1 MKMDSNLS
9 QDTKK
14 KPGRSQKLM
23 FIGLL
28 AFSCLILL
36 AIAFLLWW
44 VPYIGLTNIYHGLPL
59 IYGGVLSGIIL
70 VIIAGIALLISTV
83 VLGRELFLSH
93 KLRGAVVHIVF
104 PLMLFLGRVLRIS
117 KERIQQS
124 FVEINNQLVISL
136 PVKVKPERLLL
147 LMPHCLQDNQCKVRI
162 TGDVRNCER
171 CGRCEIKELVELA
184 DESDVKLSIATGGT
198 IARRIVVENKPELII
213 ATACERD
220 LTSGIQDSYPIPV
233 YGILNKRPYGPC
245 FNTQVDMSEVKKA
258 MKLFLR

>member
-1 MKMDSNLS
+1 MDSNLS
-9 QDTKK
+9 QDIKK
-14 KPGRSQKLM
+14 KPGKSQKPM

-28 AFSCLILL
+28 AFSCLIVL
-36 AIAFLLWW
+36 AVAFLLWW
-44 VPYIGLTNIYHGLPL
+44 VPYIGQINIYHGLPL
-59 IYGGVLSGIIL
+59 IYGGVL
-70 VIIAGIALLISTV
+70 AGIVLVTIAVIVLLVSTV
-83 VLGRELFLSH
+83 VMEKEIFLSH

-104 PLMLFLGRVLRIS
+104 PLMVFLGRLLGIP
-117 KERIQQS
+117 KEKIQQS
-124 FVEINNQLVISL
+124 FVEINNRLVLSL
-136 PVKVKPERLLL
+136 PFKVNPERLLL
-147 LMPHCLQDNQCKVRI
+147 LMPHCLQDNECKVRI
-162 TGDVRNCER
+162 TGNVRNCER

-184 DESDVKLSIATGGT
+184 DENDVKLSIATGGT

>member
-1 MKMDSNLS
+1 MDSNSS
-9 QDTKK
+9 QDIKK
-14 KPGRSQKLM
+14 KPGKSQKPM
-23 FIGLL
+23 FIALL

-36 AIAFLLWW
+36 AAAFLLWW

-59 IYGGVLSGIIL
+59 IYGGILAGIIL
-70 VIIAGIALLISTV
+70 VIMAGIALLISTV
-83 VLGRELFLSH
+83 VLEREIFLSH

-104 PLMLFLGRVLRIS
+104 PLMVLLGRLLGIS
-117 KERIQQS
+117 KERVQQS
-124 FVEINNQLVISL
+124 FVEINNQLVLSL
-136 PVKVKPERLLL
+136 PFKVKPERLLL
-147 LMPHCLQDNQCKVRI
+147 LMPHCLQNNDCKVRI

-184 DESDVKLSIATGGT
+184 DENDVKLSIATGGT

-245 FNTQVDMSEVKKA
+245 FNTQVDMGEVKKA
-258 MKLFLR
+258 MRLFLR